1 MTVVKTPAEATV
13 ACLAAKRAGRTLGL
27 VPTMGALH
35 EGHLSL
41 VRKAREECDYVAVS
55 IFVNPT
61 QFDEGEDLDAY
72 PRTLERDLELCDAE
86 GADLVLTPTKE
97 DMYLP
102 GHTTWVQV
110 GELSQKLE
118 GLSRPSHFRGVTT
131 IVSKLFNI
139 LLPDRAYFG
148 RKDLQQLVVIRRM
161 VRDLS
166 FAVAVVG
173 CPIVREEDGLAI
185 SSRNSYL
192 SNDER
197 TAALCLSAAIK
208 AFGES
213 VAEGERDVSM
223 LLETL
228 AEPVIAEPR
237 AVLDYAA
244 IVDAETLEDV
254 KELSGRV
261 AAALAVWFGNTR
273 LIDNAIV
280 DAG

>member
-1 MTVVKTPAEATV
+1 M
-13 ACLAAKRAGRTLGL
+13 
-27 VPTMGALH
+27 
-35 EGHLSL
+35 
-41 VRKAREECDYVAVS
+41 AVS

-61 QFDEGEDLDAY
+61 QFGEGEDLGAY
-72 PRTLERDLELCDAE
+72 PRTLERDLELCEAE
-86 GADLVLTPTKE
+86 GADLVLTPTSE
-97 DMYLP
+97 QMYLP
-102 GHTTWVQV
+102 GHTTWVEV

-131 IVSKLFNI
+131 VVSKLFNI
-139 LLPDRAYFG
+139 FLPDRAYFG
-148 RKDLQQLVVIRRM
+148 RKDLQQLVVIRRLA
-161 VRDLS
+161 RDLS
-166 FAVAVVG
+166 FPVEVVA
-173 CPIVREEDGLAI
+173 CPIVREEDGLAM

-192 SNDER
+192 SKDER
-197 TAALCLSAAIK
+197 KAALCLSAAIK

-213 VAEGERDVSM
+213 IAEGERDVST

-228 AEPVIAEPR
+228 AEPVIAEPS

-254 KELSGRV
+254 KELSGSI

-273 LIDNAIV
+273 LIDNAIL